1 VSEGIRAERELLAP
15 LREWAQMVIDTTGY
29 GRNHL
34 QQAMRERFAQD
45 PSGALTITV
54 TSFGFARGM
63 PPIAD
68 LVFDMRFLDNP
79 HWIDELREQT
89 GRDPAVAAH
98 IQADP
103 AFDTA
108 FEKIAALVQSL
119 IPLYAAQGRAYLTV
133 AFGCTGG
140 RHRSVFSAESLFKRL
155 LDEGYEPTLLHRDL
169 AARAADTVEGPV
181 P

>member
-1 VSEGIRAERELLAP
+1 
-15 LREWAQMVIDTTGY
+15 
-29 GRNHL
+29 
-34 QQAMRERFAQD
+34 
-45 PSGALTITV
+45 
-54 TSFGFARGM
+54 M

-79 HWIDELREQT
+79 HWIDGLREQT

-103 AFDTA
+103 AFATA
-108 FEKIAALVQSL
+108 FEKMADLVLSL

-140 RHRSVFSAESLFKRL
+140 RHRSVFSAETLNQRL
-155 LDEGYEPTLLHRDL
+155 RGEGYEPTLLHRDL